1 MTGVLKTF
9 CFGFGDGT
17 EEDEEKEEAAMEE
30 TSDLPT
36 YDLSFATMPEYSK
49 PDVSPPMGIGFH
61 GSVNWGTS
69 DGEPTADEDTEA
81 PDSDDA
87 DKTGGIS

>member
-9 CFGFGDGT
+9 CLGFGDGT
-17 EEDEEKEEAAMEE
+17 EEEEKEETAMEE

-49 PDVSPPMGIGFH
+49 PDVSPPIGMGFH
-61 GSVNWGTS
+61 GSVGTS